1 MTMAVL
7 YPVHRGLG
15 ADPQPGFDAPA
26 QPDGDVAGRPAR
38 RSRWSFYWLAWLP
51 LGLAV
56 PPPEAFLTPRHDEP
70 SRSAPK
76 VRQPT
81 LLSRLTTGGLSRGA
95 AQHHPRSGSSD
106 TLVEDRPETPEI
118 EQAPDA
124 TGRRTARQLG
134 AYLRGDKWLP
144 QLIRFALVGGFSNI
158 GYFLLFMACYGGGAQ
173 LANLTGSIVSTALA
187 NEMHR
192 RLTFHAADRVGW
204 LTAQLEGGGLA
215 LAGLAITSASLA
227 ALDFIAPGMSDVAEA
242 LAVIAIAAAVGTLRF
257 LTLRL
262 WVF

>member
-15 ADPQPGFDAPA
+15 ADPQPGSDVPA
-26 QPDGDVAGRPAR
+26 QPGPNAAGRPVGR
-38 RSRWSFYWLAWLP
+38 GRSAFYWLAWLP

-56 PPPEAFLTPRHDEP
+56 PPPEAFLVPRHDEP
-70 SRSAPK
+70 SGQT

-95 AQHHPRSGSSD
+95 ARHHPRSSGSD
-106 TLVEDRPETPEI
+106 TLVEDRPDI
-118 EQAPDA
+118 EQSPES
-124 TGRRTARQLG
+124 TGRRTVRRLG
-134 AYLRGDKWLP
+134 AYLRGDEWLP

-242 LAVIAIAAAVGTLRF
+242 LAVIAIAAGVGTLRF

>member
-1 MTMAVL
+1 M
-7 YPVHRGLG
+7 
-15 ADPQPGFDAPA
+15 
-26 QPDGDVAGRPAR
+26 
-38 RSRWSFYWLAWLP
+38 
-51 LGLAV
+51 GLAV
-56 PPPEAFLTPRHDEP
+56 PPPDAFRLALRAADEQARAD
-70 SRSAPK
+70 S
-76 VRQPT
+76 PT
-81 LLSRLTTGGLSRGA
+81 LLSRLSTGGLSRGA
-95 AQHHPRSGSSD
+95 AKHLPAADAEWDTPVDDAPVRTSERATPRLL
-106 TLVEDRPETPEI
+106 T
-118 EQAPDA
+118 
-124 TGRRTARQLG
+124 QLG

-173 LANLTGSIVSTALA
+173 LANLTGSVVSTALA

-192 RLTFHAADRVGW
+192 RLTFHAANRVGW

-227 ALDFIAPGMSDVAEA
+227 ALDFVAPGLSDVAEA
-242 LAVIAIAAAVGTLRF
+242 LAVIAITAAVGALRF